1 MLIKYKTEPTIIVL
15 SPNSA
20 NLIKILTQFVYSINI
35 RYFSPSSLPCPV
47 TLQGITYK
55 IGAEAKGKYISS
67 SAVPRSITGCFV
79 QQNIGEVSHSD
90 GGVEKTAAITKS
102 NLNLSPCV
110 AKPYRGSARRAR
122 GLKKTLSK
130 KFLVIFLNPSPQE
143 LSFLRSLP
151 YTANAA
157 QRRRLNTSYL
167 TDKNH
172 IIKEYLKTPPLPCP
186 AALRGVL
193 RSKI

>member
-35 RYFSPSSLPCPV
+35 RYFSPTSPV
-47 TLQGITYK
+47 FC
-55 IGAEAKGKYISS
+55 AAKY
-67 SAVPRSITGCFV
+67 R
-79 QQNIGEVSHSD
+79 
-90 GGVEKTAAITKS
+90 GGVRRTEGLIKQRGWKTAIATKS

-157 QRRRLNTSYL
+157 QRRRLNTSCP
-167 TDKNH
+167 TGKH
-172 IIKEYLKTPPLPCP
+172 IIKECLKAPPLPCP
-186 AALRGVL
+186 VALRGVL
-193 RSKI
+193 RSKNIGGVPAGRGG